1 LPELQNKI
9 PLAGGAR
16 EITTSTM
23 TQRHNRKA
31 AAKVRVESNELHAS
45 GREPHETESL
55 FAAEA
60 AYADSIFRTALGDS
74 QGCIAA
80 LRRSLEFMPTYAPT
94 LLSLGTVEYQLGHQE
109 KGWNL
114 FMKLFELP
122 DDTEDLCVII
132 DKAGDFL
139 IQLGRYEDGLALY
152 RRAVTRFPGASDLHQ
167 GLGCCAGHQGLHS
180 EAISASRVALAL
192 EPDNQKFVND
202 LGWSLYQA
210 GSIEEARTML
220 ERAVSMDKNDKLA
233 VENLRICMS
242 SVKHD
247 HRRRDAR

>member
-1 LPELQNKI
+1 
-9 PLAGGAR
+9 
-16 EITTSTM
+16 M

-31 AAKVRVESNELHAS
+31 ATKVRVESNALNAS
-45 GREPHETESL
+45 GREPHETENL

-60 AYADSIFRTALGDS
+60 AYADSICRGALGDS
-74 QGCIAA
+74 QGCIDA
-80 LRRSLEFMPTYAPT
+80 LRRSMECMPTYAPAI
-94 LLSLGTVEYQLGHQE
+94 LSLGTVEYQLGHQA

-122 DDTEDLCVII
+122 DDTKDLCVII

-152 RRAVTRFPGASDLHQ
+152 RRAVTRFPGISDLRQ

-180 EAISASRVALAL
+180 EAISGSRVALAL

-233 VENLRICMS
+233 AENLRICMS
-242 SVKHD
+242 SDKHD
-247 HRRRDAR
+247 HRRRAAR

>member
-1 LPELQNKI
+1 MQ
-9 PLAGGAR
+9 LAGGGK
-16 EITTSTM
+16 EFNSSTM
-23 TQRHNRKA
+23 TQRHSRKA
-31 AAKVRVESNELHAS
+31 ATKVRVESNELHAS

-74 QGCIAA
+74 RGCIDA
-80 LRRSLEFMPTYAPT
+80 LRRSLELMPTYAPT
-94 LLSLGTVEYQLGHQE
+94 LLSLGTVEYQLGHRE

-122 DDTEDLCVII
+122 DDTEDLCTII

-139 IQLGRYEDGLALY
+139 IQLGRYEDGRAFY
-152 RRAVTRFPGASDLHQ
+152 RRAVTRFPRTAVLHQ
-167 GLGCCAGHQGLHS
+167 GLGCCAGHQGFYS
-180 EAISASRVALAL
+180 EAISASRVALTL

-210 GSIEEARTML
+210 GSIEEARTVL

-233 VENLRICMS
+233 AENLRICMS
-242 SVKHD
+242 SGKHD
-247 HRRRDAR
+247 HRRRAAR

>member
-1 LPELQNKI
+1 
-9 PLAGGAR
+9 
-16 EITTSTM
+16 M

-31 AAKVRVESNELHAS
+31 AKKIRVEINELHPS

-60 AYADSIFRTALGDS
+60 AYAESIFRAALGDS
-74 QGCIAA
+74 QSCIDT
-80 LRRSLEFMPTYAPT
+80 LRRSLEFMPTYAPA
-94 LLSLGTVEYQLGHQE
+94 LLSLGTVEYQLGHQA

-114 FMKLFELP
+114 FMKLFDLP
-122 DDTEDLCVII
+122 DDTKDVCVII

-152 RRAVTRFPGASDLHQ
+152 RRAATRFPRTAVLHQ

-210 GSIEEARTML
+210 GSIEEARTL
-220 ERAVSMDKNDKLA
+220 LGRAVSMDKNDKLA
-233 VENLRICMS
+233 AENLRICMS
-242 SVKHD
+242 SAKHD